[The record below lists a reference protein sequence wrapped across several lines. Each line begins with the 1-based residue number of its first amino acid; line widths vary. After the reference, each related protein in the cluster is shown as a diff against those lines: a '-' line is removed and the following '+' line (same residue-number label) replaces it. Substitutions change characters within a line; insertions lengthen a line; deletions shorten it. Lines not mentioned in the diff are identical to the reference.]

1 MRQPQRRG
9 LLHADVE
16 GRAYRAAHQAHEA
29 ADAQPF
35 GQRRD
40 IEGDMLKET
49 FDAFHGRLLCGEA
62 SFSVDAGKAVGYNEQ
77 RKGMARVLER
87 NDLQQ
92 LQELM
97 MASEQR
103 LFGRI
108 EASEQRMSEKINEA
122 ENRMKVM
129 MESYFDPKF
138 NLLFENQQIMMEQLA
153 PRSRVDELEDEVKF
167 LKSIVRQMNDE
178 IQQLKKAI

>member
-1 MRQPQRRG
+1 
-9 LLHADVE
+9 
-16 GRAYRAAHQAHEA
+16 
-29 ADAQPF
+29 
-35 GQRRD
+35 
-40 IEGDMLKET
+40 MLKET

-108 EASEQRMSEKINEA
+108 EASEQRMSEKIEASEQRMSEKIEASEQRMSEKIEASEQRMSEKITEA

>member
-1 MRQPQRRG
+1 
-9 LLHADVE
+9 
-16 GRAYRAAHQAHEA
+16 
-29 ADAQPF
+29 
-35 GQRRD
+35 
-40 IEGDMLKET
+40 
-49 FDAFHGRLLCGEA
+49 
-62 SFSVDAGKAVGYNEQ
+62 
-77 RKGMARVLER
+77 MARVLER

-103 LFGRI
+103 LFGRIEASEQRLSEKIEASEQRMSEKI

>member
-1 MRQPQRRG
+1 M
-9 LLHADVE
+9 
-16 GRAYRAAHQAHEA
+16 
-29 ADAQPF
+29 
-35 GQRRD
+35 
-40 IEGDMLKET
+40 
-49 FDAFHGRLLCGEA
+49 
-62 SFSVDAGKAVGYNEQ
+62 
-77 RKGMARVLER
+77 ER

-103 LFGRI
+103 LFGRIEASEQRMSEKIEASEQRMSEKI

>member
-1 MRQPQRRG
+1 
-9 LLHADVE
+9 
-16 GRAYRAAHQAHEA
+16 
-29 ADAQPF
+29 
-35 GQRRD
+35 
-40 IEGDMLKET
+40 
-49 FDAFHGRLLCGEA
+49 
-62 SFSVDAGKAVGYNEQ
+62 
-77 RKGMARVLER
+77 MARVLER

-108 EASEQRMSEKINEA
+108 EASEQRLSEKINEA

>member
-1 MRQPQRRG
+1 MLTR
-9 LLHADVE
+9 
-16 GRAYRAAHQAHEA
+16 
-29 ADAQPF
+29 
-35 GQRRD
+35 
-40 IEGDMLKET
+40 DMLLRIIKARPEKER
-49 FDAFHGRLLCGEA
+49 AFML
-62 SFSVDAGKAVGYNEQ
+62 DK
-77 RKGMARVLER
+77 
-87 NDLQQ
+87 NDLQMI
-92 LQELM
+92 QE
-97 MASEQR
+97 
-103 LFGRI
+103 I
-108 EASEQRMSEKINEA
+108 IVASEQRMSERIEATEQRMSERIEATEQRMSEKIDEA